1 MLDTEF
7 KKQRAQTARELAAIA
22 TDRFTKRRL
31 LDLAARY
38 EDDDSPAR
46 SPLTPIDL
54 KFKSHGTGSS
64 GRLLLQNLG
73 KAAIERKGR
82 QRELGCAR
90 KAKPPPSSW
99 IILVLSS

>member
-1 MLDTEF
+1 MLDSEY

-38 EDDDSPAR
+38 DDDSPAR

-54 KFKSHGTGSS
+54 KFKSHGTGS
-64 GRLLLQNLG
+64 
-73 KAAIERKGR
+73 ER
-82 QRELGCAR
+82 
-90 KAKPPPSSW
+90 
-99 IILVLSS
+99 

>member
-1 MLDTEF
+1 MLDSEF

-54 KFKSHGTGSS
+54 KFKSPGIGS
-64 GRLLLQNLG
+64 
-73 KAAIERKGR
+73 ER
-82 QRELGCAR
+82 
-90 KAKPPPSSW
+90 
-99 IILVLSS
+99 

>member
-38 EDDDSPAR
+38 DDSPAR

-54 KFKSHGTGSS
+54 EFKSHGTGS
-64 GRLLLQNLG
+64 
-73 KAAIERKGR
+73 ER
-82 QRELGCAR
+82 
-90 KAKPPPSSW
+90 
-99 IILVLSS
+99 

>member
-1 MLDTEF
+1 MLDSEF

-46 SPLTPIDL
+46 SPLTHKTWNSKVTAPVQ
-54 KFKSHGTGSS
+54 S

-90 KAKPPPSSW
+90 KNVT
-99 IILVLSS
+99 IDIFLGCGRRL

>member
-1 MLDTEF
+1 MLDSEF

-38 EDDDSPAR
+38 EDDDSTAR

-54 KFKSHGTGSS
+54 KFKSHGTGS
-64 GRLLLQNLG
+64 
-73 KAAIERKGR
+73 ER
-82 QRELGCAR
+82 
-90 KAKPPPSSW
+90 
-99 IILVLSS
+99 

>member
-1 MLDTEF
+1 MLDSEF

-38 EDDDSPAR
+38 EDDDSPAH

-54 KFKSHGTGSS
+54 EFKSHGTGS
-64 GRLLLQNLG
+64 
-73 KAAIERKGR
+73 ER
-82 QRELGCAR
+82 
-90 KAKPPPSSW
+90 
-99 IILVLSS
+99 